1 MKDFPMIRSVFRGPA
16 LLLALALLAACS
28 REAGPPAAA
37 GAAASGAA
45 AAAAPR
51 PALVVTTVR
60 PATTEIADTLLANG
74 SIAAWHEALVGA
86 EVGGL
91 RIAEVR
97 AEVGDT
103 VRRGDLLAVL
113 ATDTLRAELASAGAM
128 LAEAQ
133 AGLSEARAALAEA
146 RANADRARQ
155 VENTGA
161 LSAQQVAQY
170 LTAAQTAQARVELAD
185 ARVLSARAQVDT
197 VNLRLRLSQVRAPD
211 AGIVSARAATVG
223 AVVQPGQ
230 ELFRIIRQ
238 GRIEWRAELPAT
250 EVARIR
256 PGQPVTVRP
265 ASGAPVRGTVRLV
278 APVVDAQTR
287 NTIVHVDL
295 PAGAA
300 RPGMFAQGEFALGGG
315 SALTV
320 PQSAMVVRDGFS
332 YVFRI
337 DGGRVVQQ
345 KVEVGRRVGD
355 RVEVLGGLATDAL
368 LVERGAGFLNDG
380 DLVQVAAP
388 DPKTAGAAK

>member
-1 MKDFPMIRSVFRGPA
+1 MIRSVFRGPA

-28 REAGPPAAA
+28 REAEAPA
-37 GAAASGAA
+37 GSE
-45 AAAAPR
+45 AAAPR

-60 PATTEIADTLLANG
+60 PSNTEIADTLVANG
-74 SIAAWHEALVGA
+74 SVAAWHEALVGA

-97 AEVGDT
+97 VDVGDT
-103 VRRGDLLAVL
+103 VRKGDLLAVL
-113 ATDTLRAELASAGAM
+113 ATDTLRAELAAARAM

-133 AGLSEARAALAEA
+133 AGRSEARAMFGEA
-146 RANADRARQ
+146 RANAGRAREI
-155 VENTGA
+155 ENTGA

-170 LTAAQTAQARVELAD
+170 LTAARTALARVELAD
-185 ARVLSARAQVDT
+185 ARVLSAQAQVDA

-211 AGIVSARAATVG
+211 AGIVSAREATVG

-230 ELFRIIRQ
+230 ELFRIVRQ

-250 EVARIR
+250 EVGRIR

-265 ASGAPVRGTVRLV
+265 AAGAPVSGTVRRV
-278 APVVDAQTR
+278 APVVDARTR

-300 RPGMFAQGEFALGGG
+300 RPGTFAQGEFALGGA

-320 PQSAMVVRDGFS
+320 PQSAVVVRDGFT
-332 YVFRI
+332 YVFRV
-337 DGGRVVQQ
+337 DGGRVLQQ
-345 KVEVGRRVGD
+345 KIDAGRRAGD
-355 RVEVLGGLATDAL
+355 RLEVLGGIPADAL
-368 LVERGAGFLNDG
+368 LVERGVGFLNDG
-380 DLVQVAAP
+380 DLVQVSAP
-388 DPKTAGAAK
+388 EPTAAGAAK